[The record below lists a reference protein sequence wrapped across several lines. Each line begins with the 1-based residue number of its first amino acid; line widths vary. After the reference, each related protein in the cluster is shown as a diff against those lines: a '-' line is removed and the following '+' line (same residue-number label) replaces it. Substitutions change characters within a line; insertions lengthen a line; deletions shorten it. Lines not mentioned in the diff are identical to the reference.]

1 MNNMKKTAVSH
12 KPGDIIE
19 FAGSKFVVL
28 DILDPSS
35 GVPEGHGYTDN
46 GPDLFILS
54 LESQGESR
62 FGDSNNYAESELR
75 RQTAA
80 WLDDLLAHGVDPDLL
95 RTRTLDLTTMDGHG
109 KYGELTV
116 KAAPLTIDEARKYA
130 DVIPNCDDACWLAT
144 GWGGPGYFGATYAL
158 SVGANGNWYND
169 NCAYSYGIRPALV
182 ISSLLLASKEEPD
195 LSEAS
200 TEELL
205 EELRRRI
212 EG

>member
-1 MNNMKKTAVSH
+1 MKKTAVSH

-144 GWGGPGYFGATYAL
+144 GWGGPGYFGATDAL
-158 SVGANGNWYND
+158 FVDTNGYWSSNH
-169 NCAYSYGIRPALV
+169 CSSSCGIRPALV
-182 ISSLLLASKEEPD
+182 ISSLLLASKEEPY

>member
-1 MNNMKKTAVSH
+1 MKKTAVSH

-144 GWGGPGYFGATYAL
+144 GWGGPGYFGATHAL
-158 SVGANGNWYND
+158 RVRANGLWYNN
-169 NCAYSYGIRPALV
+169 NCSYSCGIRPALV
-182 ISSLLLASKEEPD
+182 ISSLLLASKEEPY

>member
-1 MNNMKKTAVSH
+1 MKKTAVSH

-28 DILDPSS
+28 DILDPSRD
-35 GVPEGHGYTDN
+35 VPESHGYIDN
-46 GPDLFILS
+46 GPDLFVLS

-62 FGDSNNYAESELR
+62 FGDSNNYVESELR
-75 RQTAA
+75 RRTTA
-80 WLDDLLAHGVDPDLL
+80 WLDDLLAHGADPDLL
-95 RTRTLDLTTMDGHG
+95 RTRTIYLTTMDGHG

-116 KAAPLTIDEARKYA
+116 KAAPLTMDEARKYA
-130 DVIPNCDDACWLAT
+130 DIIPNCDDACWLAT
-144 GWGGPGYFGATYAL
+144 GWGGPEHLGATSAL
-158 SVGANGNWYND
+158 VVRTDGDWGDYYCS
-169 NCAYSYGIRPALV
+169 YSYGIRPALV
-182 ISSLLLASKEEPD
+182 ISSLLLTSKEEPD

-212 EG
+212 EE

>member
-1 MNNMKKTAVSH
+1 MKKTAVSH

-144 GWGGPGYFGATYAL
+144 GWGGPGYFGATLAL
-158 SVGANGNWYND
+158 VVGTSGRWSSGS
-169 NCAYSYGIRPALV
+169 CSGSYGIRPALV
-182 ISSLLLASKEEPD
+182 ISSLLLASKEEPY

>member
-1 MNNMKKTAVSH
+1 MKKTAVSH

-28 DILDPSS
+28 DILDPYKD
-35 GVPEGHGYTDN
+35 VPEGHGYIDN

-75 RQTAA
+75 RRTAA

-109 KYGELTV
+109 KYGDLTV
-116 KAAPLTIDEARKYA
+116 KAAPLTMDEARKYA
-130 DVIPNCDDACWLAT
+130 DIIPNCDDACWLAT
-144 GWGGPGYFGATYAL
+144 GWGGPGFYGAAFAL
-158 SVGANGNWYND
+158 FVYTNGDW
-169 NCAYSYGIRPALV
+169 SYGCSGSCGIRPALV
-182 ISSLLLASKEEPD
+182 ISSLLLSSKEEPD

>member
-1 MNNMKKTAVSH
+1 MKKTAVSH

-28 DILDPSS
+28 DDLSPF
-35 GVPEGHGYTDN
+35 N
-46 GPDLFILS
+46 GEDEAHDLFILS

-75 RQTAA
+75 RRTAA

-116 KAAPLTIDEARKYA
+116 KAAPLTMDEARKYA
-130 DVIPNCDDACWLAT
+130 DIIPDCDDACWLAT
-144 GWGGPGYFGATYAL
+144 GWGGPGFGGATLAL
-158 SVGANGNWYND
+158 LVYTDGYWSSNY
-169 NCAYSYGIRPALV
+169 CSSSYGIRPALV

-212 EG
+212 EE

>member
-1 MNNMKKTAVSH
+1 MKKTAVSH

-144 GWGGPGYFGATYAL
+144 GWGGPGYFGAAL
-158 SVGANGNWYND
+158 ALLVGTNGYWYGSS
-169 NCAYSYGIRPALV
+169 CSYSYGIRPALV

>member
-1 MNNMKKTAVSH
+1 MKKTAVSH

-144 GWGGPGYFGATYAL
+144 GWGGPGYFGATLAL
-158 SVGANGNWYND
+158 YVITNGNWYNSYCS
-169 NCAYSYGIRPALV
+169 NSYGIRPALV
-182 ISSLLLASKEEPD
+182 ISSLLLASKEEPY

>member
-1 MNNMKKTAVSH
+1 MKKTAVSH

-75 RQTAA
+75 RRTAA

-116 KAAPLTIDEARKYA
+116 KAAPLTMDEARKYA
-130 DVIPNCDDACWLAT
+130 DIIPNCDDACWLAT
-144 GWGGPGYFGATYAL
+144 GWGGPEHLGATSAL
-158 SVGANGNWYND
+158 NVNTDGNWSGGYCSNSD
-169 NCAYSYGIRPALV
+169 GVRPALV
-182 ISSLLLASKEEPD
+182 ISSLLLTSKEELD

-212 EG
+212 EE

>member
-1 MNNMKKTAVSH
+1 MKKTAVSH

-28 DILDPSS
+28 DDLSPF
-35 GVPEGHGYTDN
+35 N
-46 GPDLFILS
+46 GEDEAHDLFILS

-75 RQTAA
+75 RRTAA

-116 KAAPLTIDEARKYA
+116 KAAPLTMDEARKYA
-130 DVIPNCDDACWLAT
+130 DIIPDCDDACWLAT
-144 GWGGPGYFGATYAL
+144 GWGGPGFGGATLAL
-158 SVGANGNWYND
+158 RVHTNGDWNSN
-169 NCAYSYGIRPALV
+169 NCSNSCGIRPALV

>member
-1 MNNMKKTAVSH
+1 MKKTAVSH

-144 GWGGPGYFGATYAL
+144 GWGGPGYFGVTRAL
-158 SVGANGNWYND
+158 GVGTNGGWGGND
-169 NCAYSYGIRPALV
+169 CSSSYGIRPALV
-182 ISSLLLASKEEPD
+182 ISSLLLASKEEPY

>member
-1 MNNMKKTAVSH
+1 MKKTAVSH

-28 DILDPSS
+28 DILDPSRD
-35 GVPEGHGYTDN
+35 VPESHGYIDN
-46 GPDLFILS
+46 GPDLFVLS

-62 FGDSNNYAESELR
+62 FGDSNNYVESELR
-75 RQTAA
+75 RRTTA
-80 WLDDLLAHGVDPDLL
+80 WLDDLLAHGADPDLL
-95 RTRTLDLTTMDGHG
+95 RTRTIYLTTMDGHG

-116 KAAPLTIDEARKYA
+116 KAAPLTMDEARKYA
-130 DVIPNCDDACWLAT
+130 DIIPNCDDACWLAT
-144 GWGGPGYFGATYAL
+144 GWGGPGYFGAAL
-158 SVGANGNWYND
+158 ALLVGTNGNWDYYRCSN
-169 NCAYSYGIRPALV
+169 SYGIRPALV

-212 EG
+212 EE

>member
-1 MNNMKKTAVSH
+1 MKKTAVSH

-28 DILDPSS
+28 DILDPSRD
-35 GVPEGHGYTDN
+35 VPESHGYIDN
-46 GPDLFILS
+46 GPDLFVLS

-62 FGDSNNYAESELR
+62 FGDSNNYVESELR
-75 RQTAA
+75 RRTTA
-80 WLDDLLAHGVDPDLL
+80 WLDDLLAHGADPDLL
-95 RTRTLDLTTMDGHG
+95 RTRTIYLTTMDGHG

-116 KAAPLTIDEARKYA
+116 KAAPLTMDEARKYA
-130 DVIPNCDDACWLAT
+130 DIIPNCDDACWLAT
-144 GWGGPGYFGATYAL
+144 GWGGPEHLGATHAL
-158 SVGANGNWYND
+158 YVSTYGNWNR
-169 NCAYSYGIRPALV
+169 NSRSVSYGVRPALV
-182 ISSLLLASKEEPD
+182 ISSLLLTSKEEPD

-212 EG
+212 EE

>member
-1 MNNMKKTAVSH
+1 M
-12 KPGDIIE
+12 
-19 FAGSKFVVL
+19 
-28 DILDPSS
+28 
-35 GVPEGHGYTDN
+35 
-46 GPDLFILS
+46 LFRS
-54 LESQGESR
+54 
-62 FGDSNNYAESELR
+62 
-75 RQTAA
+75 
-80 WLDDLLAHGVDPDLL
+80 L

-116 KAAPLTIDEARKYA
+116 KAAPLTMDEARKYA
-130 DVIPNCDDACWLAT
+130 DIIPDCDDACWLAT
-144 GWGGPGYFGATYAL
+144 GWGGPGFGGATHAL
-158 SVGANGNWYND
+158 GVGTGGGWGD
-169 NCAYSYGIRPALV
+169 NYCSNSYGIRPALV

>member
-1 MNNMKKTAVSH
+1 MKKTAVSH

-144 GWGGPGYFGATYAL
+144 GWGGPGYFGATHAL
-158 SVGANGNWYND
+158 YVYTDGSWYGNYCSN
-169 NCAYSYGIRPALV
+169 SYGIRPALV
-182 ISSLLLASKEEPD
+182 ISSLLLASKEEPY

>member
-1 MNNMKKTAVSH
+1 MKKTAVSH

-144 GWGGPGYFGATYAL
+144 GWGGPGYFGATLAL
-158 SVGANGNWYND
+158 LVYTNGYWNRSS
-169 NCAYSYGIRPALV
+169 CSLSYGIRPALV
-182 ISSLLLASKEEPD
+182 ISSLLLASKEEPY

>member
-1 MNNMKKTAVSH
+1 MKKTAVSH

-28 DILDPSS
+28 DILDPSRD
-35 GVPEGHGYTDN
+35 VPESHGYIDN
-46 GPDLFILS
+46 GPDLFVLS

-62 FGDSNNYAESELR
+62 FGDSNNYVESELR
-75 RQTAA
+75 RRTTA
-80 WLDDLLAHGVDPDLL
+80 WLDDLLAHGADPDLL
-95 RTRTLDLTTMDGHG
+95 RTRTIYLTTMDGHG

-116 KAAPLTIDEARKYA
+116 KAAPLTMDEARKYA
-130 DVIPNCDDACWLAT
+130 DIIPNCDDACWLAT
-144 GWGGPGYFGATYAL
+144 GWGGPEHLGATHAL
-158 SVGANGNWYND
+158 LVSTSGSGDHND
-169 NCAYSYGIRPALV
+169 CSYSYGIRPALV
-182 ISSLLLASKEEPD
+182 ISSLLLTSKEEPD

-212 EG
+212 EE

>member
-1 MNNMKKTAVSH
+1 MKKTAVSH

-28 DILDPSS
+28 DDLSPF
-35 GVPEGHGYTDN
+35 N
-46 GPDLFILS
+46 GEDEAHDLFILS

-75 RQTAA
+75 RRTAA

-116 KAAPLTIDEARKYA
+116 KAAPLTMDEARKYA

-144 GWGGPGYFGATYAL
+144 GWGGPGRHGAACAL
-158 SVGANGNWYND
+158 LVYTNGLWYSSDCSN
-169 NCAYSYGIRPALV
+169 SYGIRPALV

-212 EG
+212 EE

>member
-1 MNNMKKTAVSH
+1 MKKTAVSH

-144 GWGGPGYFGATYAL
+144 GWGGPGYFGAARAL
-158 SVGANGNWYND
+158 LVNTFGFWYYNY
-169 NCAYSYGIRPALV
+169 CSSSFGIRPALV
-182 ISSLLLASKEEPD
+182 ISSLLLASKEEPY

>member
-1 MNNMKKTAVSH
+1 MKKTAVSH

-28 DILDPSS
+28 DILDPSRD
-35 GVPEGHGYTDN
+35 VPESHGYIDN
-46 GPDLFILS
+46 GPDLFVLS

-62 FGDSNNYAESELR
+62 FGDSNNYVESELR
-75 RQTAA
+75 RRTTA
-80 WLDDLLAHGVDPDLL
+80 WLDDLLAHGADPDLL
-95 RTRTLDLTTMDGHG
+95 RTRTIYLTTMDGHG

-116 KAAPLTIDEARKYA
+116 KAAPLTMDEARKYA
-130 DVIPNCDDACWLAT
+130 DIIPNCDDACWLAT
-144 GWGGPGYFGATYAL
+144 GWGGPEHLGATIAL
-158 SVGANGNWYND
+158 LVNSSGYWGGD
-169 NCAYSYGIRPALV
+169 SCSSSFGIRPALV
-182 ISSLLLASKEEPD
+182 ISSLLLTSKEEPD

-212 EG
+212 EE

>member
-1 MNNMKKTAVSH
+1 MKKTAVSH

-144 GWGGPGYFGATYAL
+144 GWGGPGYFGATIAL
-158 SVGANGNWYND
+158 YVYTSGSWLSSYCSG
-169 NCAYSYGIRPALV
+169 SYGIRPALV
-182 ISSLLLASKEEPD
+182 ISSLLLASKEEPY

>member
-1 MNNMKKTAVSH
+1 MKKTAVSH

-144 GWGGPGYFGATYAL
+144 GWGGPGYFGATSAL
-158 SVGANGNWYND
+158 FVSTDGYWGNGNCSNS
-169 NCAYSYGIRPALV
+169 CGIRPALV
-182 ISSLLLASKEEPD
+182 ISSLLLASKEEPY

>member
-1 MNNMKKTAVSH
+1 MKKTAVSH

-116 KAAPLTIDEARKYA
+116 KAAPLTMDEARKYA

-144 GWGGPGYFGATYAL
+144 GWGGPGYFGATRAL
-158 SVGANGNWYND
+158 LVGANGYWGYNGCS
-169 NCAYSYGIRPALV
+169 NSYGVRPALV
-182 ISSLLLASKEEPD
+182 ISSLLLASKEEPY

>member
-1 MNNMKKTAVSH
+1 MKKTAVSH

-28 DILDPSS
+28 DILDPSRD
-35 GVPEGHGYTDN
+35 VPEGHGYIDN

-62 FGDSNNYAESELR
+62 FGDSNNYVESELR
-75 RQTAA
+75 RRTAA

-95 RTRTLDLTTMDGHG
+95 RTRTIYLTTMDGHG

-116 KAAPLTIDEARKYA
+116 KAAPLTMDEARRYA
-130 DVIPNCDDACWLAT
+130 DIIPNCDDVCWLAT
-144 GWGGPGYFGATYAL
+144 GWGGPEHYGATIAL
-158 SVGANGNWYND
+158 CVYTNGGWD
-169 NCAYSYGIRPALV
+169 LDSCSGSYGIRPALV
-182 ISSLLLASKEEPD
+182 ISSLLLTSKEELD

-212 EG
+212 EE

>member
-1 MNNMKKTAVSH
+1 MKKTAVSH

-75 RQTAA
+75 RRTAA

-116 KAAPLTIDEARKYA
+116 KAAPLTMDEARKYA

-144 GWGGPGYFGATYAL
+144 GWGGPGRYGATLALLVYADGFWDGYYC
-158 SVGANGNWYND
+158 SN
-169 NCAYSYGIRPALV
+169 SYGVRPALV

-212 EG
+212 EE

>member
-1 MNNMKKTAVSH
+1 MKKTAVSH

-144 GWGGPGYFGATYAL
+144 GWGGPGYFGATSAL
-158 SVGANGNWYND
+158 RVNTNGNWYSYYCSD
-169 NCAYSYGIRPALV
+169 SYGIRPALV

>member
-1 MNNMKKTAVSH
+1 MKKTAVSH

-144 GWGGPGYFGATYAL
+144 GWGGPGYFGATRALRVYASGYWSYFSC
-158 SVGANGNWYND
+158 SV
-169 NCAYSYGIRPALV
+169 SYGIRPALV
-182 ISSLLLASKEEPD
+182 ISSLLLASKEEPY